1 VSSRSP
7 DGGVLCA
14 LVTPFGTD
22 GAVDERALGALI
34 EFQIERGSQ
43 GLFVLGTLGEG
54 LLCTP
59 EERMR
64 VAELC
69 RERVAGRV
77 PLVLH
82 CGAADTGTAARLVEH
97 AAGAGVGAVA
107 AIPPLFFPYDER
119 ALYDHFA
126 RLVDAGGGSGLEHY
140 VYDNPERV
148 GFALGVPLVTRL
160 VDELEPIVG
169 VKDTGDSLGKMT
181 QYLAHGANAGARAG
195 ATPPRV
201 FTGNNLL
208 ILPALVMGAQGGVSA
223 LANAAPELFRAL
235 HDRFARGQLDDARRL
250 QLLIARLHATL
261 AGVPYIAGV
270 KHLVTLRGLPGGRS
284 RAPLPELTSE
294 QAQAVERRLAAEDDL
309 REWLKPVG

>member
-14 LVTPFGTD
+14 LVTPFGAD

-34 EFQIERGSQ
+34 EFQIERGTD

-64 VAELC
+64 LAAVC
-69 RERVAGRV
+69 CERVAGRV
-77 PLVLH
+77 PLVVH
-82 CGAADTGTAARLVEH
+82 CGATDTGTAARLVAH

-107 AIPPLFFPYDER
+107 AIPPLFFPYDEQ

-126 RLVDAGGGSGLEHY
+126 RLVDAGGSELEHY

-160 VDELEPIVG
+160 VDSLEPVVG
-169 VKDTGDSLGKMT
+169 VKDTGDSLAKIT
-181 QYLAHGANAGARAG
+181 QYLAGGASS
-195 ATPPRV
+195 PRV
-201 FTGNNLL
+201 LTGNNLL
-208 ILPALVMGAQGGVSA
+208 ILPALMMGARGGVSA

-235 HDRFARGQLDDARRL
+235 HDRFVSGQLDEARRL
-250 QLLIARLHATL
+250 QLLVARLHATL

-270 KHLVTLRGLPGGRS
+270 KHLLALRGLPGGVP
-284 RAPLPELTSE
+284 RAPLPGLAAE
-294 QAQAVERRLAAEDDL
+294 QASLIGERLAAEDEL
-309 REWLKPVG
+309 REWLEPVG